1 MGPTS
6 LFFFPSQ
13 PVKSLVAF
21 FVIWKG
27 FLLAVAAAASLVP
40 DYDTSTS
47 LFFDGNYG
55 VGAQVPALAK
65 MLTRWDA
72 LYFMQSLR
80 RGYVF
85 EQEWAFGAALPM
97 LARTVIAV
105 MPRGI
110 APALEPV
117 VVISLVHLSHLTAV
131 LALHRLTMVVYDD
144 AKLALVASA
153 LHVVSPAGLFL
164 SAPYAESPFAAL
176 SFIGFL
182 VFAMGQRTSRRRAGR
197 ALAVVGA
204 GLVLGLAT
212 AFRSNGLASGLLFA
226 VETMDCLI
234 KFARRPSLNTLLFLA
249 SSVFGGVL
257 VASGSVIPQAV
268 AWKRY
273 CRDSKGPRPW
283 CQRTV
288 PSIYTFVQGEY
299 WNVGFLRYW
308 TVNQLPLFFLA
319 SPMLFILISSGL
331 AMYRNPSTGQYH
343 RRLVRSLAAVQ
354 TLVAVLAITNYHVQV
369 ISRLS
374 SGFPVWY
381 WWVAGRIL
389 DGRTR
394 SRTRAVVLFMV
405 LYAGIQGGLFACF
418 LPPA

>member
-1 MGPTS
+1 MGLTS
-6 LFFFPSQ
+6 CFFYPSQ
-13 PVKSLVAF
+13 PIKSLVVF
-21 FVIWKG
+21 FIVWKG

-47 LFFDGNYG
+47 LFFDGSYG
-55 VGAQVPALAK
+55 VGARVPALVKA
-65 MLTRWDA
+65 LTRWDA
-72 LYFMQSLR
+72 LYFMQSMR

-85 EQEWAFGAALPM
+85 EQEWAFGAGLPV
-97 LARTVIAV
+97 LARAVITV
-105 MPRGI
+105 MPRGV
-110 APALEPV
+110 ALALEPV
-117 VVISLVHLSHLTAV
+117 VIVGLVHLSHLIAI
-131 LALHRLTMVVYDD
+131 LALHRLTIVIYND

-164 SAPYAESPFAAL
+164 SAPYAESPFAAF

-182 VFAMGQRTSRRRAGR
+182 IFAIGQRKSCRRAGR
-197 ALAVVGA
+197 ALATVGA

-226 VETMDCLI
+226 VETIHCLV
-234 KFARRPSLNTLLFLA
+234 KSARRPSLYSLLFIA
-249 SSVFGGVL
+249 ASVFGGVL
-257 VASGSVIPQAV
+257 VALGSVIPQAA

-273 CRDSKGPRPW
+273 CRDSQGSRPW
-283 CQRTV
+283 CQRTI
-288 PSIYTFVQGEY
+288 PSIYTFVQREY

-308 TVNQLPLFFLA
+308 TLKQLPLFLLA

-331 AMYRNPSTGQYH
+331 AMCRNPSTGRYH

-354 TLVAVLAITNYHVQV
+354 TLVAVLAITNYHVQ
-369 ISRLS
+369 IINRLS

-389 DGRTR
+389 DERTR